1 MTFGEVETLAK
12 GLDKRFYFI
21 IMSKRNIDYAFK
33 SYVLNEHKE
42 LLKQVKKSKLL
53 EFKISQYYENGEIT
67 PFLERLSN
75 EAMRYN
81 DLIVDSVDKGLKR
94 EFSECIKIDNANY
107 HRVKRL
113 KDRVANMLSKGKC
126 IFLTLTFNDLTL
138 ANTTEKE
145 RRVAVVRYLKMF
157 KSDYVANIDFGTK
170 NHREHYHA
178 LIVADKINYKKW
190 NKYGNIN
197 GQKVR
202 LRDFDNDKTKLSK
215 YIAKLTNHAIKET
228 TKRNALIYSR

>member
-1 MTFGEVETLAK
+1 
-12 GLDKRFYFI
+12 
-21 IMSKRNIDYAFK
+21 MSKRNIDYAFK

-42 LLKQVKKSKLL
+42 LFKRIKKSKLY
-53 EFKISQYYENGEIT
+53 EFKISQYYDNGEIT

-75 EAMRYN
+75 ETMRFN
-81 DLIVDSVDKGLKR
+81 ELLVECVDKGLKR
-94 EFSECIKIDNANY
+94 EFNEVIKIDNANH

-113 KDRVANMLSKGKC
+113 KDRVAKMLNKGKC

-145 RRVAVVRYLKMF
+145 RRVAVVRYLKAF
-157 KSDYVANIDFGTK
+157 NSDYVANIDFGAN

-178 LIVADKINYKKW
+178 LIVADKVNYSKW

-202 LRDFDNDKTKLSK
+202 LSDIDNDKTKLSK

>member
-1 MTFGEVETLAK
+1 M
-12 GLDKRFYFI
+12 D
-21 IMSKRNIDYAFK
+21 KRNIDYAFK

-42 LLKQVKKSKLL
+42 LFKRVKKSKLY
-53 EFKISQYYENGEIT
+53 EFKISQYYDNGEIT

-75 EAMRYN
+75 ETMRFN
-81 DLIVDSVDKGLKR
+81 DLLVECVDNGLKR
-94 EFSECIKIDNANY
+94 EFNEVIKIDNANY

-113 KDRVANMLSKGKC
+113 KDRVAKMLNKGKC

-138 ANTTEKE
+138 ANTTAKE
-145 RRVAVVRYLKMF
+145 RRVAVVRYLKTF
-157 KSDYVANIDFGTK
+157 KTDYLANIDFGAN

-178 LIVADKINYKKW
+178 LIVADKVNYSKW

-202 LRDFDNDKTKLSK
+202 LKDIDNDKTKLSK
-215 YIAKLTNHAIKET
+215 YIAKLSNHAIKET

>member
-1 MTFGEVETLAK
+1 
-12 GLDKRFYFI
+12 
-21 IMSKRNIDYAFK
+21 MSKHNIDYAFK

-75 EAMRYN
+75 ETIRFN
-81 DLIVDSVDKGLKR
+81 DLIFECIDKGLKH
-94 EFSECIKIDNANY
+94 EFNECIKIDNANY
-107 HRVKRL
+107 RRVKRL
-113 KDRVANMLSKGKC
+113 KDRVAKMLNKGKC

-138 ANTTEKE
+138 ANTTDKE

-157 KSDYVANIDFGTK
+157 KSDYVANIDFGAN

-178 LIVADKINYKKW
+178 LIVADKVNYSKW

-202 LRDFDNDKTKLSK
+202 LRDIESDKTKLSK

>member
-1 MTFGEVETLAK
+1 M
-12 GLDKRFYFI
+12 D
-21 IMSKRNIDYAFK
+21 KRNIDYAFK

-42 LLKQVKKSKLL
+42 LIKRIKKSKLY
-53 EFKISQYYENGEIT
+53 EFKIAQYYDNGEIT

-75 EAMRYN
+75 ETMRFN
-81 DLIVDSVDKGLKR
+81 DLLVECVENGLKR
-94 EFSECIKIDNANY
+94 EFNEVIKIDNANY

-113 KDRVANMLSKGKC
+113 KDRVAKMLNKGKC

-138 ANTTEKE
+138 ANTTAKE
-145 RRVAVVRYLKMF
+145 RRVAVVRYLKTF
-157 KSDYVANIDFGTK
+157 KADYIANIDFGAI

-178 LIVADKINYKKW
+178 LIVADKVNYSKW

-202 LRDFDNDKTKLSK
+202 LNDIDNDKTKLAK
-215 YIAKLTNHAIKET
+215 YIAKLSNHAIKET